1 MLDMDMEI
9 YQNRIA
15 GELFMSSG
23 IRQYWAGHSVKE
35 PRFALGNLASQF
47 RLHTFW
53 EDQEH

>member
-35 PRFALGNLASQF
+35 PRFAFGNLASQF